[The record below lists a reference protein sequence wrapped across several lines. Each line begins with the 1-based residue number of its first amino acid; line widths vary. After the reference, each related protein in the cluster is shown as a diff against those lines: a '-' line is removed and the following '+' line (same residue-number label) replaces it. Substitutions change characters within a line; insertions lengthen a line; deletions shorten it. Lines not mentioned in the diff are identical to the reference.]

1 LATAQGAGIANKQQS
16 ESTIIVIKNP
26 ITMKTHQTLMLVFT
40 IASLSILNG
49 CQKEPQSGDL
59 TGQADESVYTP
70 KAAKL
75 VADINSFKQKMTA
88 VREHPDLK
96 SGEVISKEDARWN
109 LETLFNATY
118 GFPDLRYRKTVTDTA
133 LLYLPVDA
141 SGNALLEDVVAVY
154 DEILTL
160 ITGFYINAN
169 FDEKGFLFMQLSSG
183 DVANGELEIRLEAV
197 TGARLGTS
205 SEPPVNYGPFYE
217 GDDWLYG
224 DDYGKCGYI
233 GNSDAAEEIQ
243 IKIRE
248 RMIAWPEAPN
258 GFRWLTLNPFTINL
272 EGDEFQDENGENL
285 IFYVP
290 NYTEDDKCLDSIKMN
305 LHYYNE
311 EQVIYQLVPQ
321 FDPEFN
327 DLEDWA
333 FLGCDLIGE
342 STTISN
348 IRTIRHKNKL
358 DYTERILVP
367 VSELP
372 LPIEID
378 NEL

>member
-1 LATAQGAGIANKQQS
+1 
-16 ESTIIVIKNP
+16 
-26 ITMKTHQTLMLVFT
+26 MKTRFSQFFAIMLLAGLLMQ
-40 IASLSILNG
+40 G
-49 CQKEPQSGDL
+49 CQKEPQSVDSAQ
-59 TGQADESVYTP
+59 QADEGVYTP

-75 VADINSFKQKMTA
+75 VAHINSFKQKMTA
-88 VREHPDLK
+88 VREHPHLK
-96 SGEVISKEDARWN
+96 SGEAISKEEARWN
-109 LETLFNATY
+109 IETLFNVTY
-118 GFPDLRYRKTVTDTA
+118 GFPDLSYSKTVTDTA
-133 LLYLPVDA
+133 LVYLPVDA

-154 DEILTL
+154 EEVLALVTD
-160 ITGFYINAN
+160 FYLAAN

-183 DVANGELEIRLEAV
+183 DVANGKLEIRLEAV

-205 SEPPVNYGPFYE
+205 DDPPVNFGPFYD

-243 IKIRE
+243 IKLRE
-248 RMIAWPEAPN
+248 RMIAWPEPPN
-258 GFRWLTLNPFTINL
+258 GFRWLVLNPFTINL
-272 EGDEFQDENGENL
+272 EGDEFKDENDENL

-290 NYTEDDKCLDSIKMN
+290 NYTEDDKCLDSTKMN

-321 FDPEFN
+321 FYNEFS

-333 FLGCDLIGE
+333 FLECDLIGE
-342 STTISN
+342 STTIN
-348 IRTIRHKNKL
+348 TIPTIRHKNEL
-358 DYTERILVP
+358 EYAERILVP

-372 LPIEID
+372 LPID
-378 NEL
+378 LNDEL

>member
-1 LATAQGAGIANKQQS
+1 
-16 ESTIIVIKNP
+16 
-26 ITMKTHQTLMLVFT
+26 MLVF
-40 IASLSILNG
+40 ALVSLSIMNG
-49 CQKEPQSGDL
+49 CQKEPQSVDSA
-59 TGQADESVYTP
+59 GQADEMAYTP

-88 VREHPDLK
+88 GRENPHLK

-118 GFPDLRYRKTVTDTA
+118 GFPDLTYRKTVTDTA

-154 DEILTL
+154 DEILSL
-160 ITGFYINAN
+160 ITGFYIHAN

-197 TGARLGTS
+197 TGARLGTQDD
-205 SEPPVNYGPFYE
+205 PPMNFGPFYD

-224 DDYGKCGYI
+224 DDYGKCGYV
-233 GNSDAAEEIQ
+233 GNSDASEEIQ

-258 GFRWLTLNPFTINL
+258 GFRWLTLNLFTIKL
-272 EGDEFQDENGENL
+272 EGNEFKDENGENL
-285 IFYVP
+285 VFYVP
-290 NYTEDDKCLDSIKMN
+290 NYTEGDKCLDSIKMN

-321 FDPEFN
+321 FYNEFS

-342 STTISN
+342 STTIN
-348 IRTIRHKNKL
+348 YIRTIRHKNEL
-358 DYTERILVP
+358 EYAERILVP